1 MGVWDRFQTV
11 ALAAFLLIFGAK
23 LTAALATGSRPLA
36 IGVGKRG
43 AARYVEFA
51 LPLAFVVWVWVIL
64 SHTALPRTAILPW
77 LSTRDDIGVGGAV
90 RTKHNAPGR

>member
-1 MGVWDRFQTV
+1 
-11 ALAAFLLIFGAK
+11 
-23 LTAALATGSRPLA
+23 
-36 IGVGKRG
+36 
-43 AARYVEFA
+43 